1 MASKRHVIVGAGTA
15 GINAIRTLRQMGN
28 QDSVVLV
35 SGERP
40 YSRMVLPYVLEG
52 GISEGHTATVSP
64 NQLERWGV
72 EMRFGRQAASLD
84 AKGRS
89 IKLDNGDEL
98 PFDTLLIA
106 TGSSAARLPLPGA
119 DGQGIHS
126 FWTLKDARGL
136 NTHITPNA
144 HVVMVGAGFI
154 SFTILNG
161 IMQRAGKVTVVE
173 VEPRI
178 LPRMVDTA
186 GSEMTAAWLTARGVT
201 LRTGARL
208 KEIAQTGNKRRL
220 SFADG
225 TTLDADVV
233 VMATGIRPNLG
244 WLEGSGV
251 KVDKGVVVDEY
262 LQSNLAGI
270 YAAGD
275 VAQARNLITGAS
287 EVHAIEPTAMEHGR
301 VAGANMA
308 GERVSYPGSLLMN
321 VVGVAG
327 LEIASFGAWD
337 DAKAESITD
346 LRPGQSS
353 YRLYRFLGGRMVGA
367 ILISPEGEAWR
378 GNDLGMLKG
387 LVQSGADLSGWK
399 RHLKANP
406 LDLKP
411 AYLAARTVTHLMPR
425 TLLGR
430 PSSSPGA

>member
-28 QDSVVLV
+28 QDPVVLV

-52 GISEGHTATVSP
+52 GISEGHTATLSP

-72 EMRFGRQAASLD
+72 EMRFGLRAAGLD
-84 AKGRS
+84 TKAKTL
-89 IKLDNGDEL
+89 KLDNGEDI
-98 PFDTLLIA
+98 PYDSLLIA
-106 TGSSAARLPLPGA
+106 TGSSAARLPIPGA
-119 DGQGIHS
+119 DGAGIHS

-136 NTHITPNA
+136 KTHITPNS

-161 IMQRAGKVTVVE
+161 ILQHAGKVTIVE
-173 VEPRI
+173 VESRI
-178 LPRMVDTA
+178 LPRMVDNA
-186 GSEMTAAWLTARGVT
+186 GAEMTAQWLTARGVT

-208 KEIAQTGNKRRL
+208 KEIAQSGDKRRL
-220 SFADG
+220 TFADG
-225 TTLDADVV
+225 GTLDADVV

-251 KVDKGVVVDEY
+251 KVDKGIVVDDHM
-262 LQSNLAGI
+262 QSNVAGV

-275 VAQARNLITGAS
+275 VAQGRNLISGAS

-308 GERVSYPGSLLMN
+308 GEKVSYPGSLLMN

-337 DAKAESITD
+337 DASGEAIVDVRKQ
-346 LRPGQSS
+346 QSS
-353 YRLYRFLGGRMVGA
+353 YRCYRFQGGRMMGA
-367 ILISPEGEAWR
+367 ILVAPEGEAWR

-387 LVQSGADLSGWK
+387 LVQSGADLSAWK
-399 RHLKANP
+399 NFLKANP
-406 LDLKP
+406 LEIKQV
-411 AYLAARTVTHLMPR
+411 YLAARTVSGLLPR
-425 TLLGR
+425 TVLGR
-430 PSSSPGA
+430 PSSAPIA